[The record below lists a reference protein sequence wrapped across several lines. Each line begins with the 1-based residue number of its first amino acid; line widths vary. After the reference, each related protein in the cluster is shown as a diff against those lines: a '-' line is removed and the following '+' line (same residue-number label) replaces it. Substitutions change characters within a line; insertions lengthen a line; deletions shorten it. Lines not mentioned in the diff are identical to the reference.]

1 MPPANLTGSLSVG
14 PVHRREAGSDPA
26 KAMTRQEKNETF
38 LLTSFLYGGNAD
50 YIEELYARF
59 KADPQSVD
67 DTWASF
73 FGKLEDSPADVK
85 ANADG
90 PSWRRADWPR
100 PANGELVSALD
111 SDWGAAEAVAVKAA
125 KAAKAPAADGKPATI
140 DPAQVMQAARDSV
153 RAIMMIRAFRMR
165 GHLHAELDPLQMRAT
180 EPAPE
185 LDPKSYGFT
194 EADYGRKIFIDNYLG
209 LEFATIPQMLEI
221 LKRTYCST
229 VGVEF
234 MHISDPEAK
243 QWLQER
249 IEGPDKEITFTA
261 EGKKAILNKL
271 IEAEGFE
278 KFIDVKYTGTKRFGL
293 DGGEAL
299 IPALEQIIKRGGALG
314 IKDIVLGMAHRGRL
328 NVLTQVMQKP
338 HRALFHEFKG
348 GAFYPEDVEGSG
360 DVKYHLGASSDRD
373 FDGNRVHLSLTANP
387 SHLEIVDPVV
397 LGKARAKQDQHM
409 APDARLDQLPVQGSK
424 VDRSMVLP
432 LLIHG
437 DAAFAGQGVVAECLG
452 LSGLKGH
459 RTGGSIHFVINNQIG
474 FTTSPMSSRSSPYP
488 TDVAKM
494 IEAPV
499 FHVNGDD
506 PEAVVYATKV
516 AVEYRQ
522 RFGKPVVIDMF
533 CYRRF
538 GHNEG
543 DEPSFTQ
550 PMMYSKIR
558 AHRTTLELYAEKL
571 VAEGLVS
578 AEDVDKLKAD
588 WRATLE
594 AEFQA
599 GQNFRP
605 NKADWLDGVWKDF
618 KTAEADGPRRGHTGV
633 DIDKLVAIGTK
644 LAAVPKDFNVHKTVK
659 RFMDNRLNAI
669 ESGEGVDWATAEA
682 LAFGTLVDEGHPVR
696 LSGQDVERGT
706 FSQRHSVLYDQQT
719 DDTYTPL
726 NNLGADQARYEVINS
741 MLSEEAVLGF
751 EYGYSLAEPR
761 ALTLWEAQ
769 FGDFANGAQVVVD
782 QFISSG
788 ERKWFRMSG
797 LVMLLPHGYEGQGPE
812 HSSARLERYLQLCA
826 EDNMQVANCTTPAN
840 YFHILRRQVK
850 RDFRKPLVLMT
861 PKSLLRHKRVVSGLV
876 EFGAESC
883 FHRLLWD
890 DAEAPGLPKT
900 TIKLSPDA
908 QIRRVVLCSGKV
920 YYDLLED
927 REKRGINDVYLLR
940 LEQLYPFPAK
950 ALLDELGRFPNAEI
964 VWCQEEPKNMGAWAF
979 VQPYVEWVFDQSG
992 RSGLRARYVGRP
1004 ASASTATGLM
1014 RTHLAQLQA
1023 FLDEA
1028 FSN

>member
-1 MPPANLTGSLSVG
+1 
-14 PVHRREAGSDPA
+14 
-26 KAMTRQEKNETF
+26 MTRQDKNEEF

-50 YIEELYARF
+50 YIDDLYARY
-59 KADPQSVD
+59 KADPKSVD
-67 DTWASF
+67 PTWGSF
-73 FGKLEDSPADVK
+73 FGKLEDTPAE
-85 ANADG
+85 AASNAAG
-90 PSWRRADWPR
+90 PSWQRRDWPQA
-100 PANGELVSALD
+100 ANGDLVSAFD
-111 SDWGAAEAVAVKAA
+111 GNWSEIAVKAGRA
-125 KAAKAPAADGKPATI
+125 AEKKASAEGAPAPTPVDVLQAT
-140 DPAQVMQAARDSV
+140 RDSI
-153 RAIMMIRAFRMR
+153 RAIMMIRAYRMR
-165 GHLHAELDPLQMRAT
+165 GHLHADLDPLRLKA
-180 EPAPE
+180 EEAAPE
-185 LDPKSYGFT
+185 LDPHSYGFT
-194 EADYGRKIFIDNYLG
+194 DADYDRKIFIDFYLG
-209 LEFATIPQMLEI
+209 LEFATLKEMLAI

-234 MHISDPEAK
+234 MHMSDPEAK
-243 QWLQER
+243 AWVQER
-249 IEGPDKEITFTA
+249 IEGPDKSITFTP
-261 EGKKAILNKL
+261 EGKKAILKKL

-293 DGGEAL
+293 DGGESL

-314 IKDIVLGMAHRGRL
+314 VKDIVLGMAHRGRL

-348 GAFYPEDVEGSG
+348 GAFYPDDVEGSG

-397 LGKARAKQDQHM
+397 LGKARAKQDQH
-409 APDARLDQLPVQGSK
+409 AAVEGRFIEPRQT
-424 VDRSMVLP
+424 DRSVVLP

-437 DAAFAGQGVVAECLG
+437 DAAFAGQGVIAECLG

-459 RTGGSIHFVINNQIG
+459 RTGGSIHVVINNQIG
-474 FTTSPMSSRSSPYP
+474 FTTSPIYSRSSPYP

-506 PEAVVYATKV
+506 PEAVVFVAKIAT
-516 AVEYRQ
+516 EYRQ
-522 RFGKPVVIDMF
+522 RFGRPVVIDMF

-550 PMMYSKIR
+550 PLMYSKIR
-558 AHRTTLELYAEKL
+558 AHKTTLELYSEKL
-571 VAEGLVS
+571 IAEGLMT
-578 AEDVDKLKAD
+578 AEGIEAEKAA
-588 WRATLE
+588 WRAHLE
-594 AEFQA
+594 REFEG
-599 GQNFRP
+599 GQDYRP
-605 NKADWLDGVWKDF
+605 NKADWLDGHWKNI
-618 KTAEADGPRRGHTGV
+618 KTAEVDGPRRGVSGV
-633 DIDKLVAIGTK
+633 DVAKLVEIGTK
-644 LAAVPKDFNVHKTVK
+644 LSQVPEGFNVHKTVK
-659 RFMDNRLNAI
+659 RFMDNRLAAI
-669 ESGEGVDWATAEA
+669 EAGEGIDWATAEA
-682 LAFGTLVDEGHPVR
+682 LAFGTLVDQGNPVR
-696 LSGQDVERGT
+696 LSGQDCERGT
-706 FSQRHSVLYDQQT
+706 FSQRHSVLNDQET
-719 DDTYTPL
+719 DKTYTPL
-726 NNLGADQARYEVINS
+726 NNLHANQGRYEVINS

-840 YFHILRRQVK
+840 YFHILRRQIT
-850 RDFRKPLVLMT
+850 RDFRKPLILMT
-861 PKSLLRHKRVVSGLV
+861 PKSLLRHKRAVSGLV
-876 EFGAESC
+876 EMGPDSC

-890 DAEAPGLPKT
+890 DAEAPGVPKT
-900 TIKLSPDA
+900 TIKLAPDA
-908 QIRRVVLCSGKV
+908 EIRRVVLCSGKV

-927 REKRGINDVYLLR
+927 REKRGLNDVYLLR

-950 ALLDELGRFPNAEI
+950 ALLDELSRFKKAEI

-979 VQPYVEWVFDQSG
+979 VQPYIDWVLEQMG
-992 RSGLRARYVGRP
+992 RSGERPRYVGRP

-1028 FSN
+1028 FAK